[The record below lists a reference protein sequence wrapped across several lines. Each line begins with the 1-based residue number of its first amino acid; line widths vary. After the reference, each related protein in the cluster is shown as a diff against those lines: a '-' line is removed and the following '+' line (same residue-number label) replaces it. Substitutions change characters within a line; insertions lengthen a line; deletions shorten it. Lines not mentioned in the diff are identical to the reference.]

1 MERIELRTN
10 PAMEALVA
18 LAAVVLLSAAYYFD
32 GTWFHLGR
40 KLTLLFWVFVP
51 LIVVGMPIKL
61 ALGVGR
67 APCVVLDSEGILDT
81 RLKVGLIRWRDIR
94 QPFLYTHNGVE
105 YVCLE
110 LHNAQAY
117 GERRPALSKVG
128 RALEA
133 TAGIPPF
140 AIDVNFLNMDAKTL
154 IAHIHRGCASA
165 YAPQQA

>member
-1 MERIELRTN
+1 MERIELRRN
-10 PAMEALVA
+10 AAQEALVA

-40 KLTLLFWVFVP
+40 KLALLFWVCVP
-51 LIVVGMPIKL
+51 LVVIGMPIKL

-67 APCVVLDSEGILDT
+67 APCVVLDSEGVLDT

-94 QPFLYTHNGVE
+94 RPFLYTHNGVE

-117 GERRPALSKVG
+117 GERRPAWGKVG

-140 AIDVNFLNMDAKTL
+140 AIEVSFLDADAKTL
-154 IAHIHRGCASA
+154 LGHIHRGCASA